1 MAEIIY
7 RELCYKLYGIFYEIQ
22 NNVGSVY
29 NEKQYQDILEERLK
43 LAKISYEREKELFFN
58 FGNDKIS
65 GNRADFVID
74 NKIVIDVKSKK
85 YITREDFRQML
96 RYLKTGE
103 YKLGLIVNF
112 RGKKVIIKRVL
123 NSAIRI

>member
-7 RELCYKLYGIFYEIQ
+7 KELCYKIYGIFYEIQ

-29 NEKQYQDILEERLK
+29 TEKQYQDILEEKLK
-43 LAKISYEREKELFFN
+43 LAEISYERERELFFN
-58 FGNDKIS
+58 FGDSKIK
-65 GNRADFVID
+65 GNRADFVVD
-74 NKIVIDVKSKK
+74 NKIVIDIKSKA
-85 YITREDFRQML
+85 YITKEDFRQML
-96 RYLKTGE
+96 RYLKSGN

-112 RGKKVIIKRVL
+112 RGKKVAVKRVV

>member
-7 RELCYKLYGIFYEIQ
+7 KELCYKIYGIFYEIQ

-29 NEKQYQDILEERLK
+29 TEKQYQDILEEKLK
-43 LAKISYEREKELFFN
+43 LAEISYERERELFFN
-58 FGNDKIS
+58 FGDSKIK
-65 GNRADFVID
+65 GNRADFVVD
-74 NKIVIDVKSKK
+74 NKVVIDIKSKAYTTK
-85 YITREDFRQML
+85 EDFRQML
-96 RYLKTGE
+96 RYLKSGN

-112 RGKKVIIKRVL
+112 RGKKVAVKRVI